1 MLSVEHLSVWYGVTP
16 VLRDVSFDVP
26 QGEVVALLGGNGAG
40 KSTTLNALSGL
51 LKPRSGTISF
61 KGLRVDG
68 LHPHE
73 LVVRGVAQVPQGRYV
88 WPTMSV
94 LDNLALG
101 AITRRDGRG
110 IRGDLAQMFE
120 MFPVLAQRSHTMAG
134 QLSGG
139 QQQMLAIARALMS
152 RPSMLLM
159 DEPSHGLSPKIV
171 EEMVAVI
178 RRLNGDGLTILLV
191 EQNVG
196 VAAAL
201 ATVAHVLRNGEIALT
216 APGPE
221 LIGNAELLHS
231 YLGR

>member
-1 MLSVEHLSVWYGVTP
+1 MLKVEHLSVWYGVTP
-16 VLRDVSFDVP
+16 VLRDVSFKVP
-26 QGEVVALLGGNGAG
+26 EHEVVALLGGNGAG

-51 LKPRSGTISF
+51 LKPRGGEIRF
-61 KGLRVDG
+61 KGQRVDG
-68 LHPHE
+68 LHPHQ
-73 LVVRGVAQVPQGRYV
+73 LVVRGVAQGPQGRYV

-94 LDNLALG
+94 VDNIELG
-101 AITRRDGRG
+101 AITRHDRAE
-110 IRGDLAQMFE
+110 IRIDLARIFE
-120 MFPVLAQRSHTMAG
+120 MFPVLAERSASPAG

-139 QQQMLAIARALMS
+139 QQQMLAIARALMC
-152 RPSMLLM
+152 RPSLLLM
-159 DEPSHGLSPKIV
+159 DEPSHGLSPKMV
-171 EEMVAVI
+171 DEMVDVI
-178 RRLNGDGLTILLV
+178 RRLNGLGLTILLV

-221 LIGNAELLHS
+221 LTGNPELLHS